1 MNIAVVQRRLFF
13 FEGWVERLVSLRRS
27 MGLVGYV
34 IGLARRIGGEFG
46 VGVSDVGCTRL
57 LGHSSKSIDRRR
69 VLLRC
74 WRSVLKSGV
83 DWTWS
88 GHLRHV
94 RESVVGREKERR
106 AGTTGQ
112 RVWVSGFR
120 SLPSAARESERQVG
134 VICLVPPLSVSL
146 RNPVK
151 KKSMVTLGCRV
162 LGLKSKPVASHGFR
176 ISAAERPT

>member
-1 MNIAVVQRRLFF
+1 VNITVLQRRLCF
-13 FEGWVERLVSLRRS
+13 FESRVERLVGMRWS

-34 IGLARRIGGEFG
+34 VRLAWRIRGE
-46 VGVSDVGCTRL
+46 VGMGMGDVGRVRL
-57 LGHSSKSIDRRR
+57 LGHSSESIYGGR
-69 VLLRC
+69 VLLWC

-112 RVWVSGFR
+112 RVGRWSSVWPLASR
-120 SLPSAARESERQVG
+120 NDK
-134 VICLVPPLSVSL
+134 LV
-146 RNPVK
+146 
-151 KKSMVTLGCRV
+151 
-162 LGLKSKPVASHGFR
+162 
-176 ISAAERPT
+176 